1 MFRYIVRRVLWIV
14 PVLITISLITW
25 VMMKVT
31 PGGPFD
37 TTSGGRELPPEVRE
51 TLERAYHLHEP
62 EWKQYLI
69 YMGLFPETDS
79 RGRLVLNG
87 VLQGD
92 LGPSSQFR
100 GRSVTQILFEVPPNR
115 PSWES
120 RFGRSAQLGLFAFL
134 LGTGIGIPLGVLAA
148 LNHNRLL
155 DYISLFGATVFVSI
169 PNFVLAIM
177 LMIFFGLVLRVLPI
191 VARSWHEPTPWILPT
206 FCLGIGL
213 AALITRLTRATMLEV
228 LRQDYIRTARSKGLR
243 DQTVNFRHAL
253 RNSLIPVATILGP
266 ALAGL
271 VTGSFIIETMFSFP
285 GMGRVF
291 VQSIGQRDY
300 SMIMGTTLFFSFLI
314 AAANL
319 VVDVVYAWL
328 DPRIS
333 YS

>member
-1 MFRYIVRRVLWIV
+1 MFRYIIRRVLWII

-37 TTSGGRELPPEVRE
+37 TTGGGRELPPEVRE

-69 YMGLFPETDS
+69 YMGLYPETNA
-79 RGRLVLNG
+79 RGQLVLNG
-87 VLQGD
+87 VFQGD

-100 GRSVTQILFEVPPNR
+100 GRSVTQILFEVAPNR
-115 PSWES
+115 PWWES

-134 LGTGIGIPLGVLAA
+134 LGTVVGVPLGVLAA
-148 LNHNRLL
+148 LNHNRLG
-155 DYISLFGATVFVSI
+155 DYVSLFGATVFVST
-169 PNFVLAIM
+169 PNFVLAIF
-177 LMIFFGLVLRVLPI
+177 LMILFGLTLKWVPI
-191 VARSWHEPTPWILPT
+191 VARSWSDPVAWVLPT

-228 LRQDYIRTARSKGLR
+228 LRQDYIRTARAKGLK
-243 DQTVNFRHAL
+243 DTSINFRHAL

-314 AAANL
+314 AGANL
-319 VVDVVYAWL
+319 VVDIVYAWL